1 MNFSILT
8 QFLGLTSAATGGQS
22 GRAGQAQGIFALQ
35 GAKGGASQQ
44 GGGFAT
50 LLQALGLTPGNGVN
64 MLAVDAAATA
74 AAPAKSLTG
83 HVIAF
88 NLPDAAEIQPA
99 NPGNMIAGIAA
110 GGAIQPQVA
119 VTQNEDGGQSLV
131 IRGADGTEITLDA
144 ARLAEMVNGTASPE
158 EMALFT
164 ETPLG
169 RLLQQRPELRTLLT
183 NRAGDTGTDAP
194 ADLLATLD
202 DDQRGM
208 VLASMGLL
216 AAPIDPAQPQT
227 TPLMADA
234 PTHFEKAPAAAPA
247 IADAGG
253 KPANVPPVA
262 PAPEGSIPEGEG
274 AEGAALNEIT
284 PAAGADKVL
293 TPVPANA
300 ARPEV
305 VAGLRADLASNIPGE
320 AAPLT
325 PAHDASRD
333 PALPAT
339 EEIAAE
345 DAQGLREKAAPTPAT
360 EPDESEERKVAL
372 SGIPAEEP
380 EPEPE
385 LPQAPLAARGG
396 HRTGNAGAAQGDGA
410 SSSGATS
417 ANGAERPQPGG
428 PAAAR
433 DNNATL
439 VEFRRPA
446 QQTASD
452 MLALLRA

>member
-1 MNFSILT
+1 ANERANGFGNTTGAQPMNFSILT

-64 MLAVDAAATA
+64 MLAVDPAATA

-164 ETPLG
+164 ETPLD

-183 NRAGDTGTDAP
+183 NRAGDTGTD
-194 ADLLATLD
+194 
-202 DDQRGM
+202 
-208 VLASMGLL
+208 
-216 AAPIDPAQPQT
+216 
-227 TPLMADA
+227 
-234 PTHFEKAPAAAPA
+234 
-247 IADAGG
+247 
-253 KPANVPPVA
+253 
-262 PAPEGSIPEGEG
+262 
-274 AEGAALNEIT
+274 
-284 PAAGADKVL
+284 
-293 TPVPANA
+293 
-300 ARPEV
+300 
-305 VAGLRADLASNIPGE
+305 
-320 AAPLT
+320 
-325 PAHDASRD
+325 
-333 PALPAT
+333 
-339 EEIAAE
+339 
-345 DAQGLREKAAPTPAT
+345 
-360 EPDESEERKVAL
+360 
-372 SGIPAEEP
+372 
-380 EPEPE
+380 
-385 LPQAPLAARGG
+385 
-396 HRTGNAGAAQGDGA
+396 
-410 SSSGATS
+410 
-417 ANGAERPQPGG
+417 
-428 PAAAR
+428 
-433 DNNATL
+433 
-439 VEFRRPA
+439 
-446 QQTASD
+446 
-452 MLALLRA
+452 